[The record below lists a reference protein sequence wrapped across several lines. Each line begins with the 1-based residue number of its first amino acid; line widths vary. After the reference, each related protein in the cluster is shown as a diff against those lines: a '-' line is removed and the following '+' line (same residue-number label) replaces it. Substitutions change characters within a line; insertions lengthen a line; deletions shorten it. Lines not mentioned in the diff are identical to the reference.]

1 MLSELKK
8 IAAPSVHRDY
18 IGMFDLTKGFLI
30 IMIVV
35 GHSILDFFK
44 YWNFDAEQSPILG
57 ILVKVA
63 VFVLQMLIPPFFLIC
78 GYTFKKRSM
87 KVCIKTQL
95 HYFLKPYIY
104 VVAAIALI
112 TIAKKILI
120 SGSVIEGLKYQ
131 VLPYIFGFCP
141 GKREFLGIYMDT
153 IGPIWFFLV
162 FVLATILLNA
172 IMYEQQ
178 MWVQV
183 FLVLALSCGGMALK
197 DKTLPFCIQQTM
209 ICCGYIYVGMLMK
222 KYKFFEKK
230 MPMTFIITSIIIC
243 VFAILFGN
251 IAVSENVWK
260 LGMFDLLASYISGI
274 LFVLIFQRINNVSG
288 KISEALRWMGRH
300 IMWFCCIHTVCYITI
315 PWDKFADLFSDIKLL
330 GFIIEVIIQS
340 GIAVVGCK
348 ILDVYMKKVK
358 LKKVRKNRSY

>member
-1 MLSELKK
+1 MLSARKK
-8 IAAPSVHRDY
+8 LAEQSVHRDY

-35 GHSILDFFK
+35 GHSIIDFFQ
-44 YWNFDAEQSPILG
+44 YWNFNAEQSPVLG
-57 ILVKVA
+57 IIVRVA

-87 KVCIKTQL
+87 KICVKTQL
-95 HYFLKPYIY
+95 RYFLKPYIY
-104 VVAAIALI
+104 VAAAVAII
-112 TIAKKILI
+112 TIAKKILV
-120 SGSVIEGLKYQ
+120 SGSIIEGLKYQ
-131 VLPYIFGFCP
+131 VLPYLFGFCP
-141 GKREFLGIYMDT
+141 GQREFLGIYMDT

-162 FVLATILLNA
+162 FVFATVLLNA
-172 IMYEQQ
+172 IMQEQQ
-178 MWVQV
+178 MWVQA
-183 FLVLALSCGGMALK
+183 FLVLALSFAGMALK

-230 MPMTFIITSIIIC
+230 IPLTFIIPSIIIC
-243 VFAILFGN
+243 VIAILFGN

-260 LGMFDLLASYISGI
+260 LGMFDLFASYISGI
-274 LFVLIFQRINNVSG
+274 LFVLIFQRINYVSG

-300 IMWFCCIHTVCYITI
+300 IMWFCCIHTVCYITL
-315 PWDKFADLFSDIKLL
+315 PWDKFAALFEGIKWL
-330 GFIIEVIIQS
+330 GLIIEIIIQS
-340 GIAVVGCK
+340 CIAVAGCK

-358 LKKVRKNRSY
+358 FKKLSVKK